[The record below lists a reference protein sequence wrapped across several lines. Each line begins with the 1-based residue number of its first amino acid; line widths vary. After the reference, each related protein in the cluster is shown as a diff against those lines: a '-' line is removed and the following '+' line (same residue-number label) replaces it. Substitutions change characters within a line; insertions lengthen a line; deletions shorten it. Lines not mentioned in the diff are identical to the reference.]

1 MLLTEIAPAGVNPVP
16 LREMAAHLRLA
27 SGFSDDGS
35 EDSLLELYL
44 RNATAVIERRT
55 AKKLISRSFL
65 LQVVCWNRSGYL
77 RLPIGPVTAIDG
89 FELIRPGSTV
99 TLDPAEWALEP
110 GLGQQQVTG
119 PGGAAL
125 RPIPHGALAHLTLTA
140 GFGATWNEVPDDLRH
155 AVLLLATHYYE
166 DRAGDQELD
175 AGLPF
180 GVSSVLARYLPV
192 RI

>member
-1 MLLTEIAPAGVNPVP
+1 MLLTETAPAGVNPVP

-44 RNATAVIERRT
+44 RNATAVIERQT
-55 AKKLISRSFL
+55 AKALISRSYL
-65 LQVVCWNRSGYL
+65 LQVVCWNRSGHL
-77 RLPIGPVTAIDG
+77 RLPVGPVEAIDG
-89 FELIRPGSTV
+89 IELIRPGSTV
-99 TLDPAEWALEP
+99 TLSPAEWVLEP
-110 GLGQQQVTG
+110 GLSQQRVTG
-119 PGGAAL
+119 PGGTPL
-125 RPIPHGALAHLTLTA
+125 RPIPHGALAHLTMTA
-140 GFGATWNEVPDDLRH
+140 GFGATWNDVPDDLRH

-166 DRAGDQELD
+166 NRAGDLELD

-180 GVSSVLARYLPV
+180 GVSSVLMRYRPV

>member
-1 MLLTEIAPAGVNPVP
+1 MLLTETAPATLNPVP

-55 AKKLISRSFL
+55 CKALVSRSYL
-65 LQVVCWNRSGYL
+65 LQVVCWNRSGHL
-77 RLPIGPVTAIDG
+77 RMPIGPVSSIES
-89 FELIRPGSTV
+89 FELIRTGSTV
-99 TLDPAEWALEP
+99 TLAPEEYSLEP
-110 GLGQQQVTG
+110 GVSRQRVTG
-119 PGGAAL
+119 PGGGAL
-125 RPIPHGALAHLTLTA
+125 RPLPHGALAHLSFTA
-140 GFGATWNEVPDDLRH
+140 GFGASWNEVPDDLRQ

-166 DRAGDQELD
+166 NRAGDLALD
-175 AGLPF
+175 NGLPH
-180 GVSSVLARYLPV
+180 GVGAILEHYQPV